1 MHTQQGH
8 QLILMN
14 MRILMVLNIQTLNQL
29 LRNNFSEASR
39 SQQLPAQ
46 VGLRHLDW
54 PQAAAG
60 HIQVVGRPE
69 DQNLW
74 PQAKPQAAS
83 GLRTRRS
90 SLRPQAN
97 MLLNTAAN

>member
-1 MHTQQGH
+1 
-8 QLILMN
+8 
-14 MRILMVLNIQTLNQL
+14 MVLNNQNLKQL
-29 LRNNFSEASR
+29 LRKFSEASH
-39 SQQLPAQ
+39 SQQLPVQ

-60 HIQVVGRPE
+60 RIQVVGRQE
-69 DQNLW
+69 DLNLW
-74 PQAKPQAAS
+74 HQAKPQPAS

-97 MLLNTAAN
+97 LRRSNPLRPHAAAYL

>member
-1 MHTQQGH
+1 
-8 QLILMN
+8 
-14 MRILMVLNIQTLNQL
+14 MVLNIQTLNQL
-29 LRNNFSEASR
+29 LRKFSEASH

-97 MLLNTAAN
+97 IRHSNPRRPHAAAN